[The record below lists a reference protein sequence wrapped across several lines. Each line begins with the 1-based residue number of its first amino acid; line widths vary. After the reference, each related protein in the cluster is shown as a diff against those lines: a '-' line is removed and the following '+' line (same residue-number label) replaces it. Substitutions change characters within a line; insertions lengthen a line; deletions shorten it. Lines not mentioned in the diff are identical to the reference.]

1 MNLKKVTA
9 GGHTLPMSYEILKD
23 SRMSVTAKHKIYP
36 YLPLTGSS
44 AVVLLCL
51 PLCEAR
57 QDAGLEPPAT

>member
-1 MNLKKVTA
+1 MNLKKATA
-9 GGHTLPMSYEILKD
+9 GGNNLPVSYEVLIESK
-23 SRMSVTAKHKIYP
+23 MSVTATHKIFP

-57 QDAGLEPPAT
+57 QDAGFDSQAT